1 MLYKIFSK
9 IRVMKYIAILMLFL
23 TTNIYSQE
31 VKNINFII
39 VIDEEIVNNSLG
51 IKFTITSKDGSSREI
66 ETITGY
72 YPGNISL
79 KKSDYDDLISDE
91 TQSVILK
98 LHYDP
103 YINGNPYDYTYEIEA
118 GKNWFKR
125 MFVILKIYNLDK
137 KKYRKRFDPLS
148 KDKNYTF
155 ELNTSEGQ
163 MLRIKKR

>member
-1 MLYKIFSK
+1 
-9 IRVMKYIAILMLFL
+9 MKYIMILMLFMA
-23 TTNIYSQE
+23 TNIYSQE

-39 VIDEEIVNNSLG
+39 VIDEEITTNSLG
-51 IKFTITSKDGSSREI
+51 INFLITSKDGSSREI
-66 ETITGY
+66 EAITGY

-79 KKSDYDDLISDE
+79 TKSDYDDLMSDE

-98 LHYDP
+98 FNYQT
-103 YINGNPYDYTYEIEA
+103 YINDKSNYYTYEIEA
-118 GKNWFKR
+118 GKNWFNR

-155 ELNTSEGQ
+155 ELTTSEGQ
-163 MLRIKKR
+163 MLRIKRK

>member
-1 MLYKIFSK
+1 
-9 IRVMKYIAILMLFL
+9 MKYITILMLFI
-23 TTNIYSQE
+23 TANIYSQE
-31 VKNINFII
+31 VKDINFII
-39 VIDEEIVNNSLG
+39 VIDEEIVANSLD
-51 IKFTITSKDGSSREI
+51 IKLLITYKDESSREI
-66 ETITGY
+66 KTTTGY

-79 KKSDYDDLISDE
+79 KKSDYDDFISDE

-103 YINGNPYDYTYEIEA
+103 YINGKPYDYTYEIEA
-118 GKNWFKR
+118 GKNWFKQT
-125 MFVILKIYNLDK
+125 FFILKIYNLDK

>member
-1 MLYKIFSK
+1 
-9 IRVMKYIAILMLFL
+9 MKYITILMLFI

-31 VKNINFII
+31 VKNSNFII
-39 VIDEEIVNNSLG
+39 VIDEEIVTNSLG
-51 IKFTITSKDGSSREI
+51 IKLLVTSKDGNSREI

-98 LHYDP
+98 FNYQT
-103 YINGNPYDYTYEIEA
+103 YINDKSYYYTYEIEA
-118 GKNWFKR
+118 GKNWFE
-125 MFVILKIYNLDK
+125 MTFVILKIYNLDK
-137 KKYRKRFDPLS
+137 RKYRKKLDPLS

-155 ELNTSEGQ
+155 DLETSNGQ
-163 MLRIKKR
+163 MIRIRKR

>member
-1 MLYKIFSK
+1 
-9 IRVMKYIAILMLFL
+9 MKYIAILMLFI

-39 VIDEEIVNNSLG
+39 VIDEEIVTSSLG
-51 IKFTITSKDGSSREI
+51 IKLLVTSKDGNNREI
-66 ETITGY
+66 KAITGY

-98 LHYDP
+98 FNYP
-103 YINGNPYDYTYEIEA
+103 TYINDKFYYYPYEIEA
-118 GKNWFKR
+118 GKNWFNNE
-125 MFVILKIYNLDK
+125 FSIIKIYNLDK

-155 ELNTSEGQ
+155 ELTTSKGQ

>member
-1 MLYKIFSK
+1 
-9 IRVMKYIAILMLFL
+9 MLFMA
-23 TTNIYSQE
+23 TNIYSQE
-31 VKNINFII
+31 VKSSNFII
-39 VIDEEIVNNSLG
+39 VIDEEIVTESLG
-51 IKFTITSKDGSSREI
+51 IKLLVISKDGNSREI

-98 LHYDP
+98 FNYQT
-103 YINGNPYDYTYEIEA
+103 YINDSSYYYTYEIEA
-118 GKNWFKR
+118 GKNWFER

-155 ELNTSEGQ
+155 ELSTSEGQ